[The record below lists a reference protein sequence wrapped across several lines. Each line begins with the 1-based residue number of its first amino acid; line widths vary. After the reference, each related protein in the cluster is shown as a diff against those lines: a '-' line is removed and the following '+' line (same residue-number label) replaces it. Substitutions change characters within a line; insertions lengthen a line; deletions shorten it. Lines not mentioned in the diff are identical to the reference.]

1 MTDFINESLDKE
13 FMLQLK
19 KTGSAD
25 IVVGIPTY
33 NNESTISNILKN
45 CGEGLKKFY
54 PELKSVILNAD
65 SDSEDKT
72 TNAIQKTML
81 PKGIECISTK
91 YSGTKGKGS
100 AIREILEG
108 ARVLDAKV
116 CVICEA
122 DTLSV
127 TPEWIYNL
135 VNPVLKS
142 GYGFV
147 APYYIRNEHDATINN
162 TLAYPLTRA
171 LYGLKIRQPIGG
183 DFSFSNGVLQVFTRE
198 KYWKEYSHINKYGVD
213 IWMTTTALNEGFR
226 VCQSVLGTKLHE
238 KNPHREIESI
248 FMQVAGTTFDLMRNY
263 EYRWRDVVGSIQG
276 FIMGDFKFVEA
287 ERFKANY
294 NELMQKFY
302 DGQDAYKNIWKTI
315 FEDNTH
321 REFRNT
327 LSLSSPESVT
337 LSVEL
342 WTKIVYEFACA
353 YNFVNL
359 GDRETVLKSMLPFY
373 YLRTATFMKEAEL
386 FSDEIADA
394 IIEGNA
400 GVFERVK
407 WYLLDR
413 WDFYK
418 NKKIRI
424 NLNSKSLNK

>member
-1 MTDFINESLDKE
+1 MTDFKNGSVNDE
-13 FMLQLK
+13 FQSRLRKL
-19 KTGSAD
+19 GNAD
-25 IVVGIPTY
+25 IVIGIPTY
-33 NNESTISNILKN
+33 NNEATISNILKN

-65 SDSEDKT
+65 SDSEDRT
-72 TNAIQKTML
+72 ISTIQKTML

-91 YSGTKGKGS
+91 YSGSKGKGS
-100 AIREILEG
+100 AVREILEG
-108 ARVLDAKV
+108 ARLLDAKV
-116 CVICEA
+116 CVIYEA

-127 TPEWIYNL
+127 TPEWIYNM
-135 VNPVLKS
+135 VNPVLKL

-171 LYGLKIRQPIGG
+171 LYGLRIRQPIGG
-183 DFSFSNGVLQVFTRE
+183 DFSFSNGVLQVFTRK
-198 KYWKEYSHINKYGVD
+198 KYWDEYPYIDKYGVD
-213 IWMTTTALNEGFR
+213 IWMATTALNEGFR

-238 KNPHREIESI
+238 QNPNRQIESI
-248 FMQVAGTTFDLMRNY
+248 FIQEAGTIFDLMRNY
-263 EYRWRDVVGSIQG
+263 EYRWRNVIGSIQG

-294 NELMQKFY
+294 NELLEKFY
-302 DGQDAYKNIWKTI
+302 DGQENYKNIWKAI

-321 REFRNT
+321 REFKNA
-327 LSLSSPESVT
+327 LSLASPENIT

-353 YNFVNL
+353 YNFVNPNE
-359 GDRETVLKSMLPFY
+359 RERILRAMLPFY
-373 YLRTATFMKEAEL
+373 YLRTATFIKEAEL

-394 IIEGNA
+394 VIEGNA

-418 NKKIRI
+418 NKKIKI
-424 NLNSKSLNK
+424 NLNSK